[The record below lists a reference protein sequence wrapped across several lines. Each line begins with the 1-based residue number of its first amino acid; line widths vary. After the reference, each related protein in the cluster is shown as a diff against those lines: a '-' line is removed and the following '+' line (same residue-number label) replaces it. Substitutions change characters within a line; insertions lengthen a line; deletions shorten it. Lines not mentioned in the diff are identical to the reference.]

1 MSKMRP
7 ITERDIRDEGVVG
20 YVSVNDKTHTSFSA
34 VTEPNSRHAA
44 RLARLA
50 MSVQASQDEREQRNT
65 KRKST
70 SAISWLP
77 QIGPF
82 HRTQPQLDYTTSATD
97 RRSPSPPL
105 HTRPSR
111 SSHSSGSPTRE
122 LSDYYPDSRQTSTYS
137 GVSSHDSTNRWPSDA
152 GAPSSAS
159 YYPVDPA
166 APAYAQPAYDVY
178 YVDDTTTAHSAAAA
192 AAAEAVAAPEDRD
205 REPRGTTVLSHRT
218 SHSATSIKLSRT
230 RTDDDYPEV
239 TRYRTEHSTA
249 YKVRGHNGRLQ
260 VSAPVGSNEAQLF
273 DAIAEANSVEADRN
287 GSKVGRHP

>member
-50 MSVQASQDEREQRNT
+50 MSVQAGQDEREQRSN

-70 SAISWLP
+70 SAMSWLP

-82 HRTQPQLDYTTSATD
+82 HRTQPQIDYTTPAAD
-97 RRSPSPPL
+97 GRSPSPPPQ
-105 HTRPSR
+105 TRPSR
-111 SSHSSGSPTRE
+111 SSHSSRSPVRE
-122 LSDYYPDSRQTSTYS
+122 SSDYYPDDRQTSTYS
-137 GVSSHDSTNRWPSDA
+137 GAPSHDSTHRWPSDA
-152 GAPSSAS
+152 SAPSSAS

-166 APAYAQPAYDVY
+166 GPAYAQPAYDVY
-178 YVDDTTTAHSAAAA
+178 YVDDATAAA
-192 AAAEAVAAPEDRD
+192 AAAEAVAAAEDRD
-205 REPRGTTVLSHRT
+205 REPRGTAVVSRRA
-218 SHSATSIKLSRT
+218 SHSATSTKLTRT

-239 TRYRTEHSTA
+239 TRYRTEYSTA

-260 VSAPVGSNEAQLF
+260 VSAPAGSNEAQLF

-287 GSKVGRHP
+287 GGKVGGNP